1 VLAGAARYLRTFP
14 PLNTL
19 LRHAFVRRLVELFR
33 GLPRRALLTWRYH
46 GPRETL
52 IRTVLFPLRMTPLAP
67 RLGLA
72 ARHTDPAAGAYRWY
86 REHGRKVAIVIP
98 TYGPPELAL
107 AAVKSIRATT
117 RRHRVRIV
125 VADDGSPPEH
135 VARLEAER
143 GVELIPGETQRGFA
157 ANANRGLQ
165 AVRADEDAI
174 LLNSDLIA
182 HKGWLERLQY
192 GAYLEPG
199 VGIVGPKLLYA
210 DGTIQSAGTIRNPG
224 APEWFDHAHRFKPAA
239 HPEANVPQPYL
250 AMTGAALYIKRAV
263 IDAIGYLDE
272 AYGMAYED
280 VDYCLRAWD
289 AGFQVLY
296 YPHAS
301 LTHLEAKTRGMEQG
315 EREVASQQRFWD
327 RWGHWLEN
335 RPVRAEDGRLR
346 IIYVTEDTGV
356 GGGHR
361 VVFQH
366 LNGLAARGHH
376 CELWSLYRGP
386 DWFDLAVPVRAFEDY
401 DALAEALAGEDA
413 IKVATWWNTAT
424 YVWRASVRRGIPA
437 YFVQD
442 LETSYY
448 ADDPETQARVL
459 ASYRPEFHVFTTSE
473 WVAERLRELGI
484 EPEAR
489 IAPGLDLDR
498 FFSLDR
504 PRRDRALLA
513 LGRSNPLKDFPL
525 TADAYRLLPDP
536 KPELWLYGIEP
547 ELGESLGATYHVRP
561 SDTEVNELLNTAA
574 VFVQTSRHEG
584 FCLPV
589 LEAMSTGLPAVCT
602 DAHGNR
608 DFCRDGENCLMPEAE
623 PGAVAAAIQRLL
635 DDQALRARLAEGG
648 RQTAREHD
656 WSRKLDDLERF
667 FEGVAASRTPVAP

>member
-1 VLAGAARYLRTFP
+1 
-14 PLNTL
+14 LNKL
-19 LRHAFVRRLVELFR
+19 LRHAVVRRLVELFH
-33 GLPRRALLTWRYH
+33 GLPRRVLLTWRYH

-52 IRTVLFPLRMTPLAP
+52 TRAILFPLRLTPLGP
-67 RLGLA
+67 RLGLG
-72 ARHTDPAAGAYRWY
+72 ARQSDPAAGALPWY

-98 TYGPPELAL
+98 THGPPDLAL
-107 AAVKSIRATT
+107 AAVRSVRATT
-117 RRHRVRIV
+117 RKHRVRII
-125 VADDGSPPEH
+125 VADDGSLPEH
-135 VARLEAER
+135 VARLQDQPAI
-143 GVELIPGETQRGFA
+143 ELIRGEEQRGFA
-157 ANANRGLQ
+157 ANANRGLR

-174 LLNSDLIA
+174 LLNSDMIA

-199 VGIVGPKLLYA
+199 VGIVGPKLLYP

-224 APEWFDHAHRFKPAA
+224 APEWFDHAHRFRSAA
-239 HPEANVPQPYL
+239 HPQANAPVPYV

-263 IDAIGYLDE
+263 IDTIGYLDE
-272 AYGMAYED
+272 GYGMAYED

-296 YPHAS
+296 YPYAS

-315 EREVASQQRFWD
+315 ERELASQRRFWD
-327 RWGHWLEN
+327 RWGSWFED
-335 RPVRAEDGRLR
+335 RPVRTEDGRLR

-376 CELWSLYRGP
+376 CELWSLDAGP
-386 DWFDLAVPVRAFEDY
+386 DWFDLDVPVRAFEDY
-401 DALAEALAGEDA
+401 ETLATALAAQHA
-413 IKVATWWNTAT
+413 IKVATWWNTAR
-424 YVWRASVRRGIPA
+424 YVWQASVRSGIPA

-448 ADDPETQARVL
+448 ADDVDTQARVL
-459 ASYRPEFHVFTTSE
+459 ATYRPEFHVFTTSE
-473 WVAERLRELGI
+473 WVEERLRELGV
-484 EPEAR
+484 EVEAR

-498 FFSLDR
+498 FFPIDR
-504 PRRDRALLA
+504 TRHERALLA

-547 ELGESLGATYHVRP
+547 ELGEPLGATYHVRP
-561 SDTEVNELLNTAA
+561 SDSKVNELMGTAA

-589 LEAMSTGLPAVCT
+589 LEAMSTGLPVVCT

-608 DFCRDGENCLMPEAE
+608 DFCRDGENCLMPEPHA
-623 PGAVAAAIQRLL
+623 GAVAAAIQRLL
-635 DDQALRARLAEGG
+635 DDQALRARLTEGG
-648 RQTAREHD
+648 LRTARDYD

-667 FEGVAASRTPVAP
+667 FEGVAASHAAVAP

>member
-1 VLAGAARYLRTFP
+1 
-14 PLNTL
+14 
-19 LRHAFVRRLVELFR
+19 VRRLVELFR
-33 GLPRRALLTWRYH
+33 GLPRRAVLTWQYH
-46 GPRETL
+46 GPWETL
-52 IRTVLFPLRMTPLAP
+52 KRTVLFPLRLTPFAP
-67 RLGLA
+67 RLGLS
-72 ARHTDPAAGAYRWY
+72 ARHSDPAAGALRWY
-86 REHGRKVAIVIP
+86 RRHGRKVAIVIP
-98 TYGPPELAL
+98 TYGSPDVTL

-117 RRHRVRIV
+117 RKHRVRIL

-135 VARLEAER
+135 VARLEAVS
-143 GVELIPGETQRGFA
+143 GIELIRGDRQRGFA
-157 ANANRGLQ
+157 ANANRGLK
-165 AVRADEDAI
+165 AVHADEDAI

-192 GAYLEPG
+192 GACLEPRA
-199 VGIVGPKLLYA
+199 GIVGPKLLYP
-210 DGTIQSAGTIRNPG
+210 DGTIQSAGSIRNPG
-224 APEWFDHAHRFKPAA
+224 APEWFDHAHRFKPAS
-239 HPEANVPQPYL
+239 HPQANVAQPYL
-250 AMTGAALYIKRAV
+250 AMTGAALYIKHEV
-263 IDAIGYLDE
+263 IDAIGCLDE
-272 AYGMAYED
+272 SYGMAYED

-315 EREVASQQRFWD
+315 ERELDSQRRFWE
-327 RWGHWLEN
+327 RWGPWFEE
-335 RPVRAEDGRLR
+335 RPVRADDGRLR

-376 CELWSLYRGP
+376 CELWSLDREP
-386 DWFDLAVPVRAFEDY
+386 DWFDLEVPVRAFEDY
-401 DALAEALAGEDA
+401 DALAAALAEEDA
-413 IKVATWWNTAT
+413 IKVATWWATAT
-424 YVWRASVRRGIPA
+424 HVWRASVRRGIPA

-448 ADDPETQARVL
+448 ADDADAQARVL

-473 WVAERLRELGI
+473 WVAERLRELGV

-489 IAPGLDLDR
+489 ISPGLDLDR
-498 FFSLDR
+498 FFPLDR
-504 PRRDRALLA
+504 PRHARALLA
-513 LGRSNPLKDFPL
+513 VGRSNPLKDFPL
-525 TADAYRLLPDP
+525 TADAYRTLPEP

-547 ELGESLGATYHVRP
+547 ELGEPLDATYHVRP
-561 SDTEVNELLNTAA
+561 SDAEVNKLLNTAT

-589 LEAMSTGLPAVCT
+589 LEAMSTGLAVVCT

-608 DFCRDGENCLMPEAE
+608 DFCRDGENCLMPQAE
-623 PGAVAAAIQRLL
+623 PRAVAAAIQRLL
-635 DDQALRARLAEGG
+635 DDGDLRARLADAGL
-648 RQTAREHD
+648 RTAREHD

-667 FEGVAASRTPVAP
+667 FGGVAASRSPVAP